1 MEETKLYYVGLHYQ
15 GSDKPYY
22 FSTTIATLALGDMV
36 VVDTPNG
43 EEAAFVCILP
53 RSVATYSSN
62 LALKPILRVASK
74 SDKNNFEYN
83 KQQALRALDITREG
97 IKQLNLPMDL
107 IGAVYN
113 LEGSKVTITYTTPE
127 KRVDFRE
134 LLHIITRQIDGR
146 VELRQIA
153 ARDKAKMI
161 GGLGS
166 CGLPL
171 CCSTFLSAFEGISI
185 SKVKNQML
193 SINIPKLSGQCG
205 RLMCCL
211 AYEDDTYTIEKKDF
225 PRIGTAVKLDG
236 IEYKVDSFNII
247 SRTVRLAT
255 AAKDDYK
262 TYPLDDVKAMI
273 NGTYK
278 KVESTKKENEFSLPD
293 FNIVASG
300 VKDASY
306 GGMHPSANKGNFRD
320 IAKRDG
326 QSNNRRDN
334 RDNRRGKGQSRP
346 QNGSNQQASQQPNQQ
361 QGGNRNRHRH
371 HHGHHQRSPKP
382 NGSNE

>member
-1 MEETKLYYVGLHYQ
+1 MKKWLNRML
-15 GSDKPYY
+15 P
-22 FSTTIATLALGDMV
+22 ALV
-36 VVDTPNG
+36 
-43 EEAAFVCILP
+43 LP
-53 RSVATYSSN
+53 
-62 LALKPILRVASK
+62 ALV
-74 SDKNNFEYN
+74 
-83 KQQALRALDITREG
+83 
-97 IKQLNLPMDL
+97 
-107 IGAVYN
+107 
-113 LEGSKVTITYTTPE
+113 
-127 KRVDFRE
+127 
-134 LLHIITRQIDGR
+134 
-146 VELRQIA
+146 
-153 ARDKAKMI
+153 
-161 GGLGS
+161 S
-166 CGLPL
+166 CG
-171 CCSTFLSAFEGISI
+171 EG
-185 SKVKNQML
+185 KDAETDGN
-193 SINIPKLSGQCG
+193 
-205 RLMCCL
+205 RL
-211 AYEDDTYTIEKKDF
+211 AYRPEINKVDVVTLEKKDF

-293 FNIVASG
+293 FNIVATG

-306 GGMHPSANKGNFRD
+306 GGMHPSSNKGNFRD
-320 IAKRDG
+320 GAKRDG

-346 QNGSNQQASQQPNQQ
+346 QNGSNQQASQQSNQQ

-382 NGSNE
+382 SGSNE

>member
-36 VVDTPNG
+36 VVDTANG

-53 RSVATYSSN
+53 RSVATYSSS

-326 QSNNRRDN
+326 QSNNRRDS
-334 RDNRRGKGQSRP
+334 RRGKGQSRP
-346 QNGSNQQASQQPNQQ
+346 QNGSNQQASQQSNQQ
-361 QGGNRNRHRH
+361 QGGNRNHRRH

-382 NGSNE
+382 SGSNE

>member
-22 FSTTIATLALGDMV
+22 FSTTIGTLALGDMV

-53 RSVATYSSN
+53 RSVATYSSS

-134 LLHIITRQIDGR
+134 LLHIITHQIDGR

-211 AYEDDTYTIEKKDF
+211 KKDF

-293 FNIVASG
+293 FNIVATG

-306 GGMHPSANKGNFRD
+306 GGMHPSSNKGNFRD

-346 QNGSNQQASQQPNQQ
+346 QNGSNQQASQQSNQQ

-382 NGSNE
+382 SGSNE

>member
-193 SINIPKLSGQCG
+193 SINIPKLSGQCA
-205 RLMCCL
+205 LMCCL

-334 RDNRRGKGQSRP
+334 RRGKGQSRP
-346 QNGSNQQASQQPNQQ
+346 QNGSNQQASQQSNQQ
-361 QGGNRNRHRH
+361 QGGNRNHHRH
-371 HHGHHQRSPKP
+371 HHGHHQRGPKP
-382 NGSNE
+382 SGSNE

>member
-36 VVDTPNG
+36 VVDTANG

-53 RSVATYSSN
+53 RSVATYSSS

-334 RDNRRGKGQSRP
+334 RRGKGQSRP
-346 QNGSNQQASQQPNQQ
+346 QNGSNQQAREQSNQQ
-361 QGGNRNRHRH
+361 QGGNRNHHRH
-371 HHGHHQRSPKP
+371 HHGHHQRNPKP
-382 NGSNE
+382 SGSNE

>member
-22 FSTTIATLALGDMV
+22 FSTTIGTLALGDMV

-53 RSVATYSSN
+53 RSVATYSSS

-134 LLHIITRQIDGR
+134 LLHIITHQIDGR

-161 GGLGS
+161 GGLGV
-166 CGLPL
+166 CGRPF
-171 CCSTFLSAFEGISI
+171 CCKKFLDDFVQVSIKMAKEQNLSLNSMKISG
-185 SKVKNQML
+185 
-193 SINIPKLSGQCG
+193 PCG
-205 RLMCCL
+205 RLLCCL
-211 AYEDDTYTIEKKDF
+211 AYEYDYYMEEKAGC
-225 PRIGTAVKLDG
+225 PPEGTRIKIDRELWRVSEINILSRKITVAGSEGRTLQIPFEEIAYNNETGYWDVSE
-236 IEYKVDSFNII
+236 EYQEEI
-247 SRTVRLAT
+247 
-255 AAKDDYK
+255 
-262 TYPLDDVKAMI
+262 
-273 NGTYK
+273 
-278 KVESTKKENEFSLPD
+278 FS
-293 FNIVASG
+293 S
-300 VKDASY
+300 
-306 GGMHPSANKGNFRD
+306 
-320 IAKRDG
+320 
-326 QSNNRRDN
+326 
-334 RDNRRGKGQSRP
+334 
-346 QNGSNQQASQQPNQQ
+346 
-361 QGGNRNRHRH
+361 
-371 HHGHHQRSPKP
+371 
-382 NGSNE
+382 